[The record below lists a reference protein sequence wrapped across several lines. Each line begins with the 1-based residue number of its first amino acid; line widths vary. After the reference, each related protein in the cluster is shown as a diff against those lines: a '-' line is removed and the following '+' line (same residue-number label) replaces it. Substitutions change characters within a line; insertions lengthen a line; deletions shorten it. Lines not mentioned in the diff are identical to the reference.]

1 MRYLV
6 NCKSNHVLIY
16 RMLRMHAHL
25 GHLLITDSMLMFAR
39 VTIPILMEYDLFII
53 LAHTLFPSPP
63 NHPPKRKDSYTV
75 HLTLSHNRNAR
86 LGSFRQK
93 SHRQLHDNHLRF
105 LRLSSNAFFS
115 WCVCDISIMWHSQ
128 HMCQASP

>member
-1 MRYLV
+1 
-6 NCKSNHVLIY
+6 
-16 RMLRMHAHL
+16 
-25 GHLLITDSMLMFAR
+25 
-39 VTIPILMEYDLFII
+39 MEYDLFII

-115 WCVCDISIMWHSQ
+115 WCVCVTFLSCGILSTCVRLHPKQACWCMMINSGMICSNSHPSTSWQRSPSNCCYGQHQHS
-128 HMCQASP
+128 